1 MATAGEAVDPEEQA
15 AFMRRLQEMLGPMLP
30 AMRAAG
36 VPMPEASEL
45 AMPEVYLD
53 ADVLQVAS
61 QLSDLCRGD
70 EIYRMDREVVTIDEG
85 SGRLEPMPPKR
96 FVTWIGERV
105 KFYKLGAKGKRYES
119 MTEQMASLVLCSDRF
134 KSRIRQVTAVHQ
146 VKMPAWGPVVEG
158 KKTVRLL
165 PGGYDAA
172 SRVFTVRAAGLEY
185 AEDWP
190 VEQGVQHLRRL
201 LGGFPFGE
209 MEQGMGNQISFML
222 SLYMRAMIA
231 PDKLP
236 AYVIG
241 ANLVSSGK
249 GILAKL
255 GICAV
260 YGRASTTSLS
270 KDDELRKELDVAARH
285 GRPYLFFDDLGGT
298 VNNRDLNAWLTST
311 HRSGRVIGTGET
323 FEMPTAAMLIFT
335 GNQLKLS
342 PDLERRRVAV
352 DLFAEEAAP
361 DRPEPEEVI
370 TDEWLMDPEKREGI
384 LAAMWAL
391 VRFAYSKEGQATGK
405 RYGKPLG
412 SFEKWSRVVPRVCV
426 RCGFADPLVRV
437 VMPDSGDLSA
447 EDGKRT
453 LQEAIEAMRLPV
465 GGKGILQLVDLIP
478 YARRAGAFVERLG
491 TVEDV
496 MVRLD
501 GMDRGGW
508 KEEDWGDGY
517 APRKPETEPER
528 RAQAER
534 WVEPVRG
541 GDRGMLSSFGYH
553 IRKYCGRKI
562 HTQNA
567 LGETRDYMFSDRA
580 SSRSSSFSVLRLR

>member
-1 MATAGEAVDPEEQA
+1 MSAVQAVENEEEASFLKRIQA
-15 AFMRRLQEMLGPMLP
+15 MLGPMLP
-30 AMRAAG
+30 AMRQAG
-36 VPMPEASEL
+36 VPVPEASEL

-53 ADVLQVAS
+53 GDVVQVAS

-85 SGRLEPMPPKR
+85 TGRLEPMLPKR
-96 FVTWIGERV
+96 FVTWAGERV

-119 MTEQMASLVLCSDRF
+119 MTEQLASLVLASDRF
-134 KSRIRQVTAVHQ
+134 KGRIRQVTAVHQ
-146 VKMPAWGPVVEG
+146 VKMPAWGPDAQG
-158 KKTVRLL
+158 KRTVRLL

-185 AEDWP
+185 AEDWSL
-190 VEQGVQHLRRL
+190 EQGRKYLRRL
-201 LGGFPFGE
+201 LGGFPFGD

-222 SLYMRAMIA
+222 SLYMRAMIS

-342 PDLERRRVAV
+342 PDLERRRVAI

-370 TDEWLMDPEKREGI
+370 TDEWLMDPEKRETI
-384 LAAMWAL
+384 LAALWSL
-391 VRFAYSKEGQATGK
+391 VRHAYSAEGEASGK

-426 RCGFADPLVRV
+426 RCGFADPLARV

-453 LQEAIEAMRLPV
+453 LQEAIADLHLPV
-465 GGKGILQLVDLIP
+465 GGQSILQLVDLIP

-501 GMDRGGW
+501 GMERGGW
-508 KEEDWGDGY
+508 REQDWGDGY
-517 APRKPETEPER
+517 SARKPETEIER
-528 RAQAER
+528 RVQAER

-562 HTQNA
+562 HVPSMT
-567 LGETRDYMFSDRA
+567 GEARDYMFSDRA
-580 SSRSSSFSVLRLR
+580 SSRSSAFTVKRVR